1 MKIYEYG
8 DPDAK
13 AVLIQ
18 PVDGHDPAGIEK
30 EVSLIAESCSSAFRL
45 TAVVVDDWNADLS
58 PWRSPAVFG
67 KTDFDGRAEATLD
80 MILELCAEKNRTYY
94 IGGYSLAA
102 LFALWAAYQTDVF
115 SGVAAASPSVWFPGF
130 SDYMK
135 EHAIRTEAVYL
146 SLGDREEKARDPVLA
161 TVGIRIRE
169 AYDLLSGRGVNC
181 TLVWNEGNHFRDA
194 DLRTARA
201 FAWVLRA
208 QAGQKAVLTE
218 TGVE

>member
-1 MKIYEYG
+1 MKLYGFG
-8 DPDAK
+8 DPGAK
-13 AVLIQ
+13 TVLIQ
-18 PVDGHDPAGIEK
+18 PVGDHDLSGIEK
-30 EVSLIAESCSSAFRL
+30 EASLIAEECGSFFHLIAIG
-45 TAVVVDDWNADLS
+45 VGDWNSDLS

-67 KTDFDGRAEATLD
+67 GKDFGGRAEETLGEV
-80 MILELCAEKNRTYY
+80 LKLCAEKDRTYY
-94 IGGYSLAA
+94 IGGYSLAG
-102 LFALWAAYQTDVF
+102 LFSLWAAYQTDVF

-208 QAGQKAVLTE
+208 QAGQKAAF
-218 TGVE
+218 TGNRC